1 MAAER
6 DAPAG
11 GAAGKERRDRA
22 LGCGMA
28 GGLELGHGACAA
40 GCAGGGDAGVL
51 PARLSSSR
59 VLGKSMCER
68 GEANW
73 NVKLRDVLGYGM
85 RGVLRR
91 VGITNLQVSVPGDR
105 MGECAI
111 LHVQLTHM
119 ARMTGLWVKVALVCG
134 MGFLTALRRPRLIVI
149 VVDEQERVGTSWPA
163 HSAVHFASA

>member
-22 LGCGMA
+22 LGCGIA
-28 GGLELGHGACAA
+28 GGLEPGHGACAA

-51 PARLSSSR
+51 PAGLSSSR
-59 VLGKSMCER
+59 VLKQWMWER
-68 GEANW
+68 GEANG
-73 NVKLRDVLGYGM
+73 NVEFRGVLGYGM

-91 VGITNLQVSVPGDR
+91 VRITNLQVSVPGDR

-111 LHVQLTHM
+111 LHVQLTYA
-119 ARMTGLWVKVALVCG
+119 ARRTGLWIKVALVCG
-134 MGFLTALRRPRLIVI
+134 MAFLTALRRPTLIVI
-149 VVDEQERVGTSWPA
+149 VVDEQERVGTSRPA
-163 HSAVHFASA
+163 HSAVHFVSA